1 MWQRAVERNRAIEG
15 TAYHKVVE
23 DTEGL
28 REDRGL

>member
-15 TAYHKVVE
+15 TEYRKAVE